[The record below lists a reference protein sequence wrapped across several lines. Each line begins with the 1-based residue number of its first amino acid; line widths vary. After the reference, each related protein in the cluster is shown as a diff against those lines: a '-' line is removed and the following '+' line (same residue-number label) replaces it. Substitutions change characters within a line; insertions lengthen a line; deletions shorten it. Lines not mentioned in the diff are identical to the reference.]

1 MNKLLTVGA
10 ALMLL
15 STSAFASK
23 ARLMALGEDKDGS
36 YFLSDYRNI
45 YINPSELN
53 SLGNLAVLE
62 YGASGNAFGGGLTLD
77 TDGKPKAQG
86 GVLYGLSNGMKFG
99 VVLGDETDVAA
110 LTRALSS
117 NGAGAFLQTA
127 DNVVDVFVGGSASV
141 NWGANLIYTNT
152 KSEVT
157 GSRYNQHSYAT
168 RLGVNSGAWNA
179 HLLLALGAKADS
191 PDQASTP
198 TYKGKFGMRVGG
210 GYDLSPEGKAF
221 LMYENYSWK
230 QDNASS
236 LERVGSFHKW
246 FVGYGHQ
253 KKVSDA
259 GTLIAKA
266 QVEMTSIK
274 LDAVTGIAQAKID
287 RFAIPLTFGY
297 EHAALEWLT
306 LSGSVVQ
313 NLFGTVK
320 DEGLTDNFT
329 TNGGSTGATIRAL
342 AAARYGSSSS
352 GTGGKKTINNS
363 TSVNAGATL
372 TFGKLSVDGL
382 VAATGAARNS
392 GALNNTANTNA
403 GVLSLDN
410 LETRVALTYKF

>member
-1 MNKLLTVGA
+1 
-10 ALMLL
+10 MLL

-23 ARLMALGEDKDGS
+23 ARLLALGEDKDGS
-36 YFLSDYRNI
+36 FFVSDYRNI
-45 YINPSELN
+45 YINPSEIN

-62 YGASGNAFGGGLTLD
+62 WGASGKAIGGGATLD
-77 TDGKPKAQG
+77 ADATPKAQG
-86 GVLYGLSNGMKFG
+86 GVLYSLSNGMKLG
-99 VVLGDETDVAA
+99 AILGDETDVAA

-127 DNVVDVFVGGSASV
+127 DNVLDVFVGGSAAV
-141 NWGANLIYTNT
+141 NWGANLIYTNSR
-152 KSEVT
+152 SEVT

-210 GYDLSPEGKAF
+210 GYDLSSEGKAF

-274 LDAVTGIAQAKID
+274 LDAVTGISQAKID
-287 RFAIPLTFGY
+287 RFAIPVTFGY

-306 LSGSVVQ
+306 LRGSVVQ
-313 NLFGTVK
+313 NLYGTVK
-320 DEGLTDNFT
+320 DSGLTDNFT
-329 TNGGSTGATIRAL
+329 TNGGSTGATLRGL
-342 AAARYGSSSS
+342 AAAKYGSSSA
-352 GTGGKKTINNS
+352 GTGGKKTLSNS
-363 TSVNAGATL
+363 TAVNAGATL

-382 VAATGAARNS
+382 VGATSGTRAGAAL
-392 GALNNTANTNA
+392 GDTANTNV

-410 LETRVALTYKF
+410 IETRVALTYKF